1 LKILIIDNFD
11 SFTYNLVDY
20 VKQCGA
26 ECEVIRNNIDGNEIN
41 IKKYKGLIL
50 SPGPGIPKEAGNLLN
65 FVDIFH
71 TQLPILGICLGH
83 QALGNYFGANLVK
96 SQKPMHGKISEIN
109 CYSDLI
115 FKNIPS
121 KIEVVRYH
129 SLILTDL
136 PDCLDR
142 TAETSNEE
150 IMGITHKSLSI
161 KGLQFHPEAALT
173 KYGIK
178 MIQNW
183 IEFVSEQN
191 NF

>member
-1 LKILIIDNFD
+1 MKILIIDNFD

-26 ECEVIRNNIDGNEIN
+26 ECDVLRNNIDVNEIY
-41 IKKYKGLIL
+41 IEKYKGLIL
-50 SPGPGIPKEAGNLLN
+50 SPGPGIPKDAGNLLHIID
-65 FVDIFH
+65 VFH
-71 TQLPILGICLGH
+71 SQLPILGICLGH
-83 QALGNYFGANLVK
+83 QALGNYFGANLIK
-96 SQKPMHGKISEIN
+96 GRKPMHGKISEIN
-109 CYSDLI
+109 CYFDLI

-129 SLILTDL
+129 SLVLTDL
-136 PDCLDR
+136 PDCLTTIAD
-142 TAETSNEE
+142 TATEE
-150 IMGITHKSLSI
+150 IMGVAHKSLFI

-173 KYGIK
+173 KYGNK

-183 IEFVSEQN
+183 IDFVYEQN